1 MDIWNSLADVERAAE
16 VTPYLVV
23 AFGALVSLSGIF
35 LKGRVDKRS
44 GAWNA
49 TPVLVR
55 AARVTPYAIVLVGA
69 LVSASGIHVK
79 GVFDRHIAVLAPE
92 AIQELKNT
100 PPDVR
105 VRLGTATN
113 NGQAN
118 PGRTL
123 LEITAKNDIEYNA
136 KWHVSTRGGTLVS
149 GFMTGMVK
157 IVPAATPVFKTAI
170 SIQADRVVDD
180 YIELTFIYKSVHSP
194 ELGNP
199 PHLRGQISLPYRYS
213 GGRVY
218 LPTPGMVAYW
228 NARRSRQEPASRSK
242 DPL

>member
-23 AFGALVSLSGIF
+23 AFGALVSVSGIF

-69 LVSASGIHVK
+69 LVSASGVHVK
-79 GVFDRHIAVLAPE
+79 GVFDRRIAVLAAE

-170 SIQADRVVDD
+170 SIQADRVVED
-180 YIELTFIYKSVHSP
+180 YIELTFH
-194 ELGNP
+194 
-199 PHLRGQISLPYRYS
+199 
-213 GGRVY
+213 
-218 LPTPGMVAYW
+218 
-228 NARRSRQEPASRSK
+228 
-242 DPL
+242 